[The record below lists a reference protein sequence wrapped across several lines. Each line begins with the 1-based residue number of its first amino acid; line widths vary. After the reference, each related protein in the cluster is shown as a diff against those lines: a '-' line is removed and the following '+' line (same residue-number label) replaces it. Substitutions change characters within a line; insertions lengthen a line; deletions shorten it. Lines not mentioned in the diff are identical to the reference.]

1 MDNTAWEKIQ
11 EHVKAKKESFR
22 QEDIDKYIL
31 DAAREGCISV
41 LQYAVQLV
49 EHAREVHPDHD
60 VPACWLA
67 AYHGHTLAVAVLKPK
82 SDLKKKYTLRG
93 TSCSKS
99 TLEVLEEQGCS
110 QHILKV
116 LGA

>member
-11 EHVKAKKESFR
+11 EYAQSKGGGFR

-31 DAAREGCISV
+31 EAAEEGCISV
-41 LQYAVQLV
+41 LQFAVQLV
-49 EHAREVHPDHD
+49 EHALEVHPDHG

-67 AYHGHTLAVAVLKPK
+67 AYHGHTLAVGVLKPK

-99 TLEVLEEQGCS
+99 TLEVLEEQGIS
-110 QHILKV
+110 EHIIRV